1 MKEIVI
7 RMKSIGDL
15 NLISSEDWSKLKKS
29 DLLEVEYDGQIYRG
43 LNGLKLNIVPPEVRT
58 KISEPDQKWTCEI
71 TLEQDVVV

>member
-7 RMKSIGDL
+7 RMKSISDL

-58 KISEPDQKWTCEI
+58 KISEPAQKWTCEI

>member
-15 NLISSEDWSKLKKS
+15 NLSSPDDWQKLKKS
-29 DLLEVEYDGQIYRG
+29 DLLEMEYDGQIYRG

-58 KISEPDQKWTCEI
+58 KISEPAQKWTCEI

>member
-15 NLISSEDWSKLKKS
+15 NLISSEDWSNLKKS

-58 KISEPDQKWTCEI
+58 KISELAQKWTCEI